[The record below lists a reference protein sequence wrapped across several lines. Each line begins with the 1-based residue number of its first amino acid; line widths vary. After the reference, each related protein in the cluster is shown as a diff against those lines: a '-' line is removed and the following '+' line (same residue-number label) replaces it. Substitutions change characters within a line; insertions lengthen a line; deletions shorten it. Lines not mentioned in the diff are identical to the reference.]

1 MTLRGKNVL
10 VTGASRGIGAAIAR
24 SVANQGAKVAL
35 HYVNNQ
41 KKAQAVLGGLPD
53 PETHILVQADLT
65 RTDAAKKL
73 WQESVESLGYIDV
86 IVNNA
91 GKQYTAGVESDN
103 ELWDDT
109 WDKTLQLNLTAAA
122 DLCRD
127 AINHFRSRK
136 VGGRIINIASRAGH
150 RGDGPDYMHYAAAKG
165 GLLALTKSIARGFAK
180 DDILAFAIT
189 PGFTETDLATDILN
203 EMGHEAATREIP
215 LGDLAQPE
223 EIGETVAFL
232 CSDVVR
238 HMTGATIDI
247 NGASYVR

>member
-1 MTLRGKNVL
+1 MLTGKHIL

-24 SVANQGAKVAL
+24 SVAKQGARVIV
-35 HYVNNQ
+35 HYMSSQ
-41 KKAQAVLGGLPD
+41 TKAQSVIDGLHNPQL
-53 PETHILVQADLT
+53 HAMVQADLT
-65 RTDAAKKL
+65 QPNAAKVL
-73 WQESVESLGYIDV
+73 WQEAVEHLGHIDV
-86 IVNNA
+86 VVNNA
-91 GKQYTAGVESDN
+91 GKQYTAGVSADDD
-103 ELWDDT
+103 LWDDT
-109 WDKTLQLNLTAAA
+109 WHKTLQLNLTAAA
-122 DLCRD
+122 DLCRE
-127 AINHFRSRK
+127 AINHFKARE

-180 DDILAFAIT
+180 DNILAFAIT

-223 EIGETVAFL
+223 EIGETAAFL

>member
-127 AINHFRSRK
+127 AINHFKSRK

>member
-1 MTLRGKNVL
+1 VILTGKHIL

-24 SVANQGAKVAL
+24 SVAEKGARVVI
-35 HYVNNQ
+35 HYVNSQ
-41 KKAQAVLGGLPD
+41 AKAQAVLDSLPNA
-53 PETHILVQADLT
+53 ESHALIQADLT
-65 RTDAAKKL
+65 QADAAKLL
-73 WQESVESLGYIDV
+73 WEKSVESLGHIDAV
-86 IVNNA
+86 VNNA
-91 GKQYTAGVESDN
+91 GKQYTAGVETNDQ
-103 ELWDDT
+103 LWDDT
-109 WDKTLQLNLTAAA
+109 WGKTLQLNLTAAA
-122 DLCRD
+122 DLCRE
-127 AINHFRSRK
+127 AINHFKARQS
-136 VGGRIINIASRAGH
+136 GGRIINIASRAGH

-180 DDILAFAIT
+180 DNILAFAIT

-223 EIGETVAFL
+223 EIGETTAFL
-232 CSDVVR
+232 CTDVVR

>member
-1 MTLRGKNVL
+1 MTLTGKHIL
-10 VTGASRGIGAAIAR
+10 ITGASRGIGAAIAH
-24 SVANQGAKVAL
+24 SVAKQGARVAL
-35 HYVNNQ
+35 HYVSSQ
-41 KKAQAVLGGLPD
+41 TKAQAVLDSLPN
-53 PETHILVQADLT
+53 PSSHTIVQADLT
-65 RTDAAKKL
+65 QPNAAKVL
-73 WQESVESLGYIDV
+73 WQEAVASLGHIDV
-86 IVNNA
+86 VVNNA
-91 GKQYTAGVESDN
+91 GKQYTAGVEADN
-103 ELWDDT
+103 ELWDNT
-109 WDKTLQLNLTAAA
+109 WHTTLQLNLTAAA

-127 AINHFRSRK
+127 AINHFKARQ
-136 VGGRIINIASRAGH
+136 VGGRIVNIASRAGH

-232 CSDVVR
+232 CTDVVR